1 MLYRQQ
7 NEAGGHTYY
16 TDEVGAVVWNTALV
30 DEYTLLAAIVAE
42 KEANVEVLRYAD
54 GSVVDERPQSV
65 EEAVGRL
72 IVLVPPSAREHLKI
86 MKEEE
91 LTQSHHG
98 LGRRIRNS
106 FNLWHGNCPS
116 NLHPDDYSMQ
126 ITIAFWKLL
135 QST

>member
-1 MLYRQQ
+1 M

-16 TDEVGAVVWNTALV
+16 TDEVGAVVWDTSLV
-30 DEYTLLAAIVAE
+30 DEFTLLAAIMAE
-42 KEANVEVLRYAD
+42 KEANLEVLRYVD
-54 GSVVDERPQSV
+54 NSVVSERPQSI
-65 EEAVGRL
+65 EEAVSRL
-72 IVLVPPSAREHLKI
+72 NALVPQSARERLKA

-91 LTQSHHG
+91 LIQTHHG

-106 FNLWHGNCPS
+106 FNLWNGNCPN

-126 ITIAFWKLL
+126 ITKAFWKLL